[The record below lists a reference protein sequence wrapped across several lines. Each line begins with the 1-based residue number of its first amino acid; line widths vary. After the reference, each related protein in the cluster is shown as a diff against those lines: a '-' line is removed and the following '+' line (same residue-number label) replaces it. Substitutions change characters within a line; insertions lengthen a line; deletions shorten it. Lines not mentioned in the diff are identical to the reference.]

1 MKSAAPFLL
10 CLPGLLLGSLVIF
23 YPVYEIVTMS
33 VAQVNRFGLVGG
45 FAGLKNFDNIFA
57 DPLFYVALWNTAI
70 WTLFVVGGTILIS
83 VPVAMILSTEFHG
96 RTVARILVMLPWSI
110 SLSMLAIVW
119 AWGFDGEIGYVNM
132 FLKSLGLIDQSVYW
146 LARPNTAMAVVIMVG
161 IIASV
166 PFTVTVLMGG
176 LASVPEG
183 IYEAGAVEGATP
195 WQNFTRLTLPLLRPY
210 INIAVVLNVIYVFN
224 SFPLIWVMTGGG
236 GPSDQTH
243 ILVTYLY
250 FLAFRLGKLGE
261 AAALSLIMLAIL
273 IVFTALY
280 VRLVR
285 QRGDA

>member
-1 MKSAAPFLL
+1 
-10 CLPGLLLGSLVIF
+10 
-23 YPVYEIVTMS
+23 
-33 VAQVNRFGLVGG
+33 
-45 FAGLKNFDNIFA
+45 
-57 DPLFYVALWNTAI
+57 
-70 WTLFVVGGTILIS
+70 
-83 VPVAMILSTEFHG
+83 
-96 RTVARILVMLPWSI
+96 
-110 SLSMLAIVW
+110 
-119 AWGFDGEIGYVNM
+119 M
-132 FLKSLGLIDQSVYW
+132 FLKSLGLIDESVYW

-176 LASVPEG
+176 LASVPED
-183 IYEAGAVEGATP
+183 IYDAGAVEGATP